1 MDCSLSDSSVHG
13 ISHTRILESVAIT
26 YIHRIFP
33 TQRSD
38 PCLLHLL
45 YWQLDSLPLCHLG
58 SHISKV
64 QSQITKRIYFINN
77 SKKDSNFFPLSIYY
91 GLASW
96 KPTPVFLPGKSHGQ
110 RSLAGCSPWGCE
122 EWDMTENSTEKMEG
136 KEREEK
142 KEAKEEN
149 AVG

>member
-13 ISHTRILESVAIT
+13 ISHARILESVAIT

-33 TQRSD
+33 TQRSN

-110 RSLAGCSPWGCE
+110 RSLAGYSPWCLKRFGHYLAIKQQKCFRDSPE
-122 EWDMTENSTEKMEG
+122 QHRHDSII
-136 KEREEK
+136 
-142 KEAKEEN
+142 
-149 AVG
+149 